1 MTANVQGAWHTT
13 AIRATAI
20 FTGIGRETH
29 LAADASQAVG
39 AIHSIL
45 PARAIVHSMVNEA
58 ARVLEHRA
66 SFVQGKL

>member
-1 MTANVQGAWHTT
+1 
-13 AIRATAI
+13 
-20 FTGIGRETH
+20 
-29 LAADASQAVG
+29 VG

-66 SFVQGKL
+66 TFVQGKL